1 MSLGRERQKK
11 MVQRFGNERT
21 LAVVDRVQ
29 AVADSIGMN
38 VTTLATAWSKQHDFV
53 ASTII
58 GASHVDQLQQSL
70 AAADLDLDCETM
82 ERLAVIEDEIPNA
95 MPEDGLR
102 RL

>member
-1 MSLGRERQKK
+1 M
-11 MVQRFGNERT
+11 
-21 LAVVDRVQ
+21 
-29 AVADSIGMN
+29 
-38 VTTLATAWSKQHDFV
+38 